1 MTRSPALALPW
12 TRPRVAVLEISGA
25 IGQQVRGMDI
35 VRTIR
40 GLANDPRV
48 KAVVI
53 QIDSPGGS
61 APVSDAIFRQL
72 RKLSKKKP
80 TVASIMGSGL
90 SGGYLVA
97 CGARHVIAMPTS
109 LVGSIGVIFVRPVVQ
124 DLLAKIGVRVEVT
137 HEGKLKGMFQPWH
150 EPTAEERAKVKALTE
165 EYYGWF
171 VSSVAEARGL
181 GLAKVREYATGEVF
195 TGAKAMEMGL
205 IDELGDF
212 DAAVRKARALAALP
226 QKPRLQFVRPR
237 RGLLERLMSR
247 GVSAQ
252 SIAAEIEERIL
263 PRIEFR

>member
-1 MTRSPALALPW
+1 MTQSPALALPW
-12 TRPRVAVLEISGA
+12 AGPRVAVLEISGA

-40 GLANDPRV
+40 GLANDARV

-72 RKLSKKKP
+72 RRLSKKKP
-80 TVASIMGSGL
+80 TVATIMGSGL

-97 CGARHVIAMPTS
+97 CGARHVVAMPTS

-150 EPTAEERAKVKALTE
+150 EPTPEEQAKVKALTE
-165 EYYGWF
+165 EYYDWF

-181 GLAKVREYATGEVF
+181 DPAKVREYATGEMF
-195 TGAKAMEMGL
+195 TGAKAKEMGL

-212 DAAVRKARALAALP
+212 DAAVKKARALAELP

-247 GVSAQ
+247 GVSAR

>member
-1 MTRSPALALPW
+1 MTQSRALALPW
-12 TRPRVAVLEISGA
+12 TGPRIAVLEIAGG
-25 IGQQVRGMDI
+25 IGQQVRGLDM

-40 GLANDPRV
+40 GLSNDPRV
-48 KAVVI
+48 KAVVV

-80 TVASIMGSGL
+80 TVASILGAGL
-90 SGGYLVA
+90 SGGYLIA
-97 CGARHVIAMPTS
+97 CGTRHVMAMPTS
-109 LVGSIGVIFVRPVVQ
+109 LVGSIGVIFVRPVVEE
-124 DLLAKIGVRVEVT
+124 LLAKIGVRVEMT

-150 EPTAEERAKVKALTE
+150 APTPEEQAKVRELTE

-171 VSSVAEARGL
+171 VDAVAEARGMD
-181 GLAKVREYATGEVF
+181 ADKVREYATGEMF
-195 TGAKAMEMGL
+195 TGAKAKEIGL

-212 DAAVRKARALAALP
+212 DAAVKKAGELA
-226 QKPRLQFVRPR
+226 QVTEKPRLQFVRPR
-237 RGLLERLMSR
+237 RPLLERLMSR
-247 GVSAQ
+247 GVSAR

>member
-1 MTRSPALALPW
+1 MTQSRAIALPW
-12 TRPRVAVLEISGA
+12 TGPRVAVLEISGA
-25 IGQQVRGMDI
+25 IGQQVRGLDM

-40 GLANDPRV
+40 GLAKDPRV
-48 KAVVI
+48 KAVVV

-97 CGARHVIAMPTS
+97 CGTGHIVAMPTS
-109 LVGSIGVIFVRPVVQ
+109 LVGSIGVIFIRPVVQ
-124 DLLAKIGVRVEVT
+124 ELLEKIGVRVDMT
-137 HEGKLKGMFQPWH
+137 HEGKLKGMFQPWN
-150 EPTAEERAKVKALTE
+150 EPTPEEQAKVKELTD
-165 EYYGWF
+165 EYYDWF
-171 VSSVAEARGL
+171 VNSVAEARGL
-181 GLAKVREYATGEVF
+181 DAARVREYATGEVY
-195 TGAKAMEMGL
+195 TGAKAKEMGL

-212 DAAVRKARALAALP
+212 ETAVKKARALADLP

-247 GVSAQ
+247 GVSAR
-252 SIAAEIEERIL
+252 SIAAEIEGRIL

>member
-1 MTRSPALALPW
+1 
-12 TRPRVAVLEISGA
+12 
-25 IGQQVRGMDI
+25 MDI

-40 GLANDPRV
+40 GLANDARV

-72 RKLSKKKP
+72 RRLSKKKP
-80 TVASIMGSGL
+80 TVATIMGSGL

-97 CGARHVIAMPTS
+97 CGARHVVAMPTS

-150 EPTAEERAKVKALTE
+150 EPTPEEQAKVRALTE
-165 EYYGWF
+165 EYYDWF

-181 GLAKVREYATGEVF
+181 DPAKVREYATGEMF
-195 TGAKAMEMGL
+195 TGAKAKEMGL

-212 DAAVRKARALAALP
+212 DAAVKKARALAELP

-247 GVSAQ
+247 GVSAR

>member
-1 MTRSPALALPW
+1 MTQSRAIALPW
-12 TRPRVAVLEISGA
+12 SGPRVAVLEISGA
-25 IGQQVRGMDI
+25 IGQQVRGLDM

-48 KAVVI
+48 KAVVV

-97 CGARHVIAMPTS
+97 CGARHIVAMPTS

-124 DLLAKIGVRVEVT
+124 ELLAKIGVRVDVT

-150 EPTAEERAKVKALTE
+150 EPTPEEQVKVKELTD
-165 EYYGWF
+165 EYYDWF
-171 VSSVAEARGL
+171 VNSVAEARGMD
-181 GLAKVREYATGEVF
+181 AATVREYATGEVF
-195 TGAKAMEMGL
+195 TGAKAKEIGL

-212 DAAVRKARALAALP
+212 ETAVKKARALADLP
-226 QKPRLQFVRPR
+226 QKPRLHFVRPR

>member
-1 MTRSPALALPW
+1 MKQSRAITLPW
-12 TRPRVAVLEISGA
+12 TGPRVAILEISGA
-25 IGQQVRGMDI
+25 IGQQVRGMDM

-40 GLANDPRV
+40 GLTNDPRV
-48 KAVVI
+48 KAVVV

-80 TVASIMGSGL
+80 TVASILGSGL

-97 CGARHVIAMPTS
+97 CGTRHVIALPTS
-109 LVGSIGVIFVRPVVQ
+109 LVGSIGVIFVRPVVEE
-124 DLLAKIGVRVEVT
+124 LLAKIGVRVEVT
-137 HEGKLKGMFQPWH
+137 HLGKLKGMFQPWH
-150 EPTAEERAKVKALTE
+150 EPTPEEQAKVKELTT
-165 EYYGWF
+165 EYYDWF
-171 VSSVAEARGL
+171 VNSVAEARGMDP
-181 GLAKVREYATGEVF
+181 ARVREYATGEVF
-195 TGAKAMEMGL
+195 SGAKAKEIGL

-212 DAAVRKARALAALP
+212 ETAVKKARSLADLP

-237 RGLLERLMSR
+237 RPLLERLMSR
-247 GVSAQ
+247 GVSAR

>member
-1 MTRSPALALPW
+1 MTQTRAIALPW
-12 TRPRVAVLEISGA
+12 TGPRVAVLEISGG
-25 IGQQVRGMDI
+25 IGQQVRGLDM

-40 GLANDPRV
+40 SLRNDPRV
-48 KAVVI
+48 KAVVV

-97 CGARHVIAMPTS
+97 CGARHIVAMPTS
-109 LVGSIGVIFVRPVVQ
+109 LVGSIGVIFLRPVIQ
-124 DLLAKIGVRVEVT
+124 ELLTKIGVSVEVT

-150 EPTAEERAKVKALTE
+150 EPTPDEQAKMKELTA
-165 EYYGWF
+165 EYYDWF
-171 VSSVAEARGL
+171 VNTVAEARGL
-181 GLAKVREYATGEVF
+181 DLARVREYATGEVF
-195 TGAKAMEMGL
+195 TGAKAKEIGL

-212 DAAVRKARALAALP
+212 EAAVKKARSLADVP
-226 QKPRLQFVRPR
+226 EKPKLQFVRPR
-237 RGLLERLMSR
+237 RPLLERVLSR
-247 GVSAQ
+247 GVSPGAV
-252 SIAAEIEERIL
+252 AAAIEERIL

>member
-1 MTRSPALALPW
+1 MTQSRAITLPW
-12 TRPRVAVLEISGA
+12 TGPRVAVLEISGA
-25 IGQQVRGMDI
+25 IGQQVRGMDL

-48 KAVVI
+48 KAVVV

-97 CGARHVIAMPTS
+97 CGTRHVIALPTS
-109 LVGSIGVIFVRPVVQ
+109 LVGSIGVIFVRPVVEE
-124 DLLAKIGVRVEVT
+124 LLAKIGVRVEVT
-137 HEGKLKGMFQPWH
+137 HLGKLKGMFQPWH
-150 EPTAEERAKVKALTE
+150 EPTPEEQAKVKALTA
-165 EYYGWF
+165 EYYDWF
-171 VSSVAEARGL
+171 VNSVAKARGMDP
-181 GLAKVREYATGEVF
+181 AKVREYATGEVF
-195 TGAKAMEMGL
+195 SGAKAKEIGL

-212 DAAVRKARALAALP
+212 DAAVKKARALAELP
-226 QKPRLQFVRPR
+226 EKPRLQFVRPR
-237 RGLLERLMSR
+237 RPLLERLLPR
-247 GVSAQ
+247 GLSAQ

>member
-1 MTRSPALALPW
+1 MTQSPALALPW
-12 TRPRVAVLEISGA
+12 AGPRVAVLEISGA

-80 TVASIMGSGL
+80 TVATIMGSGL

-97 CGARHVIAMPTS
+97 CGARHVVAMPTS

-150 EPTAEERAKVKALTE
+150 EPTPEEQAKVRALTE
-165 EYYGWF
+165 EYYDWF
-171 VSSVAEARGL
+171 VNSVAEARGL
-181 GLAKVREYATGEVF
+181 DPTKVREYATGEMF
-195 TGAKAMEMGL
+195 TGAKAKEMGL

-212 DAAVRKARALAALP
+212 DAAVKKARALAELP

-247 GVSAQ
+247 GVSAR